1 MEIMGSKGGTTNPR
15 NNSTIVQK
23 AGEAVMIDSL
33 LTKDRLEAEMTKI
46 KKGPS
51 LEELAIKKQKAD
63 ERYARIKAKYDNWL
77 VQDHVTEYIGH
88 TPITDNFVIIKLF
101 FYNETPTNNIIIL
114 DEDSDAYHRV
124 YPTAIVVASSS
135 EKVKPGDVV
144 TIPAVYGKTVQSKE
158 WVQYQK
164 DVREQPTLKQ
174 VMPEPPAY
182 VGKLSEWTQYI
193 YQKDPFTDTSLED
206 QHVFCIAD
214 RYLQTIVKSK

>member
-1 MEIMGSKGGTTNPR
+1 MNSKGGTTSPR

-46 KKGPS
+46 KEGPS

-63 ERYARIKAKYDNWL
+63 ERYAKIKTKYDNWL
-77 VQDHVTEYIGH
+77 IQDHVTDYIGH

-101 FYNETPTNNIIIL
+101 FYNETPTSSLIII

>member
-1 MEIMGSKGGTTNPR
+1 MEIIGMKNGTTRPR

-23 AGEAVMIDSL
+23 AGDAVLIDALS
-33 LTKDRLEAEMTKI
+33 KDRLELEMERI
-46 KKGPS
+46 KVGPS
-51 LEELAIKKQKAD
+51 IEELANKKLKAD
-63 ERYARIKAKYDNWL
+63 ERYARINAKYNSWL
-77 VQDHVTEYIGH
+77 KEDHKAEYVNH
-88 TPITDNFVIIKLF
+88 TPITDNHVIIKLF
-101 FYNETPTNNIIIL
+101 FYNELPSNNIIIL
-114 DEDSDAYHRV
+114 DENSDAYHRV
-124 YPTAIVVASSS
+124 YPVAIVVASSS
-135 EKVKPGDVV
+135 PKVDPGDVV

-214 RYLQTIVKSK
+214 RYLQTIKK